1 MVQSVVAAYHEM
13 SKGDLLAA
21 MRGQFPNLTQMAKV
35 LGVTPRTA
43 QRWYTGGKEQRS
55 PSKKMQEK
63 MKRLL
68 PAKANVKGKFYFDTP
83 GFRESPDSR
92 DRNIDFSIA
101 AKDMARIQ
109 DAILAGD
116 DELAYEIFFE
126 AYGMAAPDTV
136 IGGDYTLVPG
146 G

>member
-1 MVQSVVAAYHEM
+1 
-13 SKGDLLAA
+13 
-21 MRGQFPNLTQMAKV
+21 
-35 LGVTPRTA
+35 
-43 QRWYTGGKEQRS
+43 
-55 PSKKMQEK
+55 

-83 GFRESPDSR
+83 GFRESPDVR
-92 DRNIDFSIA
+92 DRNIDFTITA
-101 AKDMARIQ
+101 EDMARIQ
-109 DAILAGD
+109 DAILAGN

-126 AYGMAAPDTV
+126 SYGMAAPDTV